1 MNTEEASTVEFR
13 IEDVERFE
21 DRLAH
26 AQQYMDEALQAVRD
40 AIALLP
46 DPVED
51 KD

>member
-1 MNTEEASTVEFR
+1 MSGSATTNVEFR

-46 DPVED
+46 DPIEGED
-51 KD
+51 